1 MLVRSDL
8 ITSTLP
14 TPVTSLRGAASAE
27 TDGPALATAE
37 VPSTIVSNSTALEAH
52 AASWTYMAPT
62 RYVPASMQA
71 WQSRSEDTVSKLMAR
86 NFSSMGNAN
95 RFNGLAGALLERFK
109 TTPGDYQQAVAN
121 YVPSSNTSVDAAAKT
136 ALSSIGNNALAKVSL
151 SIRTRSGTVVNLT
164 LTNQNDG
171 LGVEIHSNGPLS
183 ATESQ
188 AIAQLSASFE
198 RAVQGFTADPPTVD
212 IAGLGDYDSTVLSS
226 IDLKGQMLRNGD
238 SYRLDFHAD
247 ASQRSLKM
255 SSPTDQVDM
264 KVNLQN
270 PALWGSPAQ
279 REQAIAQQLQ
289 KISQAGSRGHGNAE
303 WIGIVQDAFA
313 SMQRSYGVDASD
325 SPQVPASTG
334 TPTIKDSALLSGL
347 ADFALRITG
356 MTQATNPM
364 RLDET
369 DRFDFS
375 LLQTTSTTGP
385 ADKPDSIQQRQTSR
399 LKANY
404 HSALNA
410 SAKLELTSEKKS
422 QSYLYTR
429 IDDQDS
435 LTVTL
440 TRQLDQSMQV
450 VVDKSAKTS
459 ARVQHYE
466 MGMLVEDRSTP

>member
-8 ITSTLP
+8 ITSTLS

-86 NFSSMGNAN
+86 NFSSTGNAN

-164 LTNQNDG
+164 LTNQSDG

-212 IAGLGDYDSTVLSS
+212 IAGLGDYDSTVLSC
-226 IDLKGQMLRNGD
+226 
-238 SYRLDFHAD
+238 
-247 ASQRSLKM
+247 
-255 SSPTDQVDM
+255 
-264 KVNLQN
+264 
-270 PALWGSPAQ
+270 
-279 REQAIAQQLQ
+279 
-289 KISQAGSRGHGNAE
+289 
-303 WIGIVQDAFA
+303 
-313 SMQRSYGVDASD
+313 
-325 SPQVPASTG
+325 PAST
-334 TPTIKDSALLSGL
+334 
-347 ADFALRITG
+347 
-356 MTQATNPM
+356 
-364 RLDET
+364 
-369 DRFDFS
+369 
-375 LLQTTSTTGP
+375 
-385 ADKPDSIQQRQTSR
+385 
-399 LKANY
+399 
-404 HSALNA
+404 
-410 SAKLELTSEKKS
+410 
-422 QSYLYTR
+422 
-429 IDDQDS
+429 
-435 LTVTL
+435 
-440 TRQLDQSMQV
+440 
-450 VVDKSAKTS
+450 
-459 ARVQHYE
+459 
-466 MGMLVEDRSTP
+466 